1 MPDQMKLIITL
12 RKDVPDRDTAHNIY
26 ELVKQRMADR
36 PDVTV
41 TGHVT
46 NHFNLD
52 EPEPPQ

>member
-1 MPDQMKLIITL
+1 MEKMYLIITL
-12 RKDVPDRDTAHNIY
+12 RKEVPDRDAGKAIY

-46 NHFNLD
+46 NHFDLD
-52 EPEPPQ
+52 EEPT